1 MGKDTDY
8 AIDEYRIVDGQ
19 NVDVKAHVYAKFD
32 GIFRGVDFTG
42 TGPLKQFLEYA
53 LKQAKLDLAT
63 KIRNQAGAK
72 GPIAAAPLAVQEKY
86 ERLWELVEKHGVDFL
101 NPEPSDPAGKL
112 RSELEDLR
120 KVQRKYPDAN
130 LQATIER
137 LERKI
142 SMLEG

>member
-1 MGKDTDY
+1 MGKDTGY
-8 AIDEYRIVDGQ
+8 VIDEYRIIDGE
-19 NVDVKAHVYAKFD
+19 NIEVKAHVQARFD
-32 GIFRGVDFTG
+32 GVLRSVNFAG
-42 TGPLKQFLEYA
+42 TAPLKQFLEYA

-63 KIRNQAGAK
+63 KIRQQAGVK
-72 GPIAAAPLAVQEKY
+72 GPERTWKHDARKKY
-86 ERLWELVEKHGVDFL
+86 ERLWVLATKHGVDFL

-130 LQATIER
+130 LQGTIER